1 MSQYTRMQEMSIVFL
16 FGITMNQYNMK
27 KIGTNKKRKGENKNG
42 KTHLNTGNSIWESFF
57 FSLPSLR
64 INLRGNYFE
73 IKGQMN
79 AD

>member
-27 KIGTNKKRKGENKNG
+27 KSGTKKRENKNG
-42 KTHLNTGNSIWESFF
+42 IKHLNTGNSIWESFF